1 MKLGTK
7 TGRFPPG
14 LKLGTKTGR
23 FPPGSTGNFPRAKTK
38 KTPELR
44 DVLLQEEQDK
54 RIAELVERVKRD
66 VATGALWKD
75 DEDDK

>member
-1 MKLGTK
+1 M
-7 TGRFPPG
+7 
-14 LKLGTKTGR
+14 KLGTKTGR
-23 FPPGSTGNFPRAKTK
+23 FPPGSTGNFPVRAGK
-38 KTPELR
+38 KAPELR

-66 VATGALWKD
+66 VATGALWKG